1 LIARVARLAGPILFA
16 TLVAGCSHSA
26 QGGRA
31 PVPVTA
37 FGSAID
43 NAAKRV
49 ELQDYTGADRIL
61 SDFALSAKGTP
72 EAGEISFWR
81 ALYMIDPNNKTAS
94 IGEGLKAIDIYLSTP
109 GTTMYREQAQVV
121 KRTAL
126 ALQSLR
132 TAQLTARPAG
142 KDTIFVNRDEEI
154 AALKDQLTKANAEL
168 ERIKKR
174 LANPS
179 R

>member
-1 LIARVARLAGPILFA
+1 MIARLCRLGSSIL
-16 TLVAGCSHSA
+16 LVALAVGCSHSPEA
-26 QGGRA
+26 A
-31 PVPVTA
+31 KPPVPATGFARAVE
-37 FGSAID
+37 

-49 ELQDYTGADRIL
+49 DVQDYVGADRIL

-94 IGEGLKAIDIYLSTP
+94 VNDGLKAIDIYLSTP
-109 GTTMYREQAQVV
+109 GTKRYRPQAQVV
-121 KRTAL
+121 KRTVL

-132 TAQLTARPAG
+132 VAQQTAKVAG
-142 KDTIFVNRDEEI
+142 KDTVFVNRDDEI
-154 AALKDQLTKANAEL
+154 AVLKDQLAKANAEL
-168 ERIKKR
+168 DRIKKR

>member
-1 LIARVARLAGPILFA
+1 VGRLASSILLA
-16 TLVAGCSHSA
+16 ALVAGCARSPVVA
-26 QGGRA
+26 KA

-37 FGSAID
+37 FGNAID

-49 ELQDYTGADRIL
+49 EVQDYIGADRIL
-61 SDFALSAKGTP
+61 SDFALAAKGTS

-81 ALYMIDPNNKTAS
+81 ALYMIDPNNKSAS
-94 IGEGLKAIDIYLSTP
+94 VAEGLRAIDIYLSTP
-109 GTTMYREQAQVV
+109 GTKLYREQAQVV

-132 TAQLTARPAG
+132 TAQLTTRSAG
-142 KDTIFVNRDEEI
+142 KDTVFVNRDDEI
-154 AALKDQLTKANAEL
+154 AALKDQLAKSNAEL

>member
-1 LIARVARLAGPILFA
+1 VAA
-16 TLVAGCSHSA
+16 VAGCSHSPRVA
-26 QGGRA
+26 SA
-31 PVPVTA
+31 PVP
-37 FGSAID
+37 AIGFNNAIE
-43 NAAKRV
+43 NAARRV
-49 ELQDYTGADRIL
+49 DVQDYVGADRIL
-61 SDFALSAKGTP
+61 SDYALSAKGTA

-81 ALYMIDPNNKTAS
+81 ALYMIDPYNKSAS
-94 IGEGLKAIDIYLSTP
+94 VSEGLKAIDIYLSTP
-109 GTTMYREQAQVV
+109 NTKLYRAQAQVV

-132 TAQLTARPAG
+132 TAQLTAARPAG
-142 KDTIFVNRDEEI
+142 KDTVYVNRDEEI
-154 AALKDQLTKANAEL
+154 AGLKDQLAKANAEL

>member
-1 LIARVARLAGPILFA
+1 MLLVAVI
-16 TLVAGCSHSA
+16 AGCSHS
-26 QGGRA
+26 GGAAKA
-31 PVPVTA
+31 PVPVTGFDRA
-37 FGSAID
+37 VE
-43 NAAKRV
+43 NAARRV
-49 ELQDYTGADRIL
+49 EVQDYVGADRIL

-81 ALYMIDPNNKTAS
+81 ALYMIDPNNRSAS
-94 IGEGLKAIDIYLSTP
+94 VSEGLKAIEIYLSTP
-109 GTTMYREQAQVV
+109 GVKLYRPQAQVV

-132 TAQLTARPAG
+132 TAQLTARPNG
-142 KDTIFVNRDEEI
+142 KDTVFVNRDDEI
-154 AALKDQLTKANAEL
+154 AALKDQLAKSNAEL

>member
-1 LIARVARLAGPILFA
+1 MIARLSRLGSSIL
-16 TLVAGCSHSA
+16 LVAFAAACSHPPA
-26 QGGRA
+26 AKPPMPANGFA
-31 PVPVTA
+31 NAV
-37 FGSAID
+37 D

-49 ELQDYTGADRIL
+49 DVLDYVGADRIL

-81 ALYMIDPNNKTAS
+81 ALYMIDPNNKSAPVS
-94 IGEGLKAIDIYLSTP
+94 DGLKAIDIYLSTP
-109 GTTMYREQAQVV
+109 GTKWYRPQAQVV

-126 ALQSLR
+126 AFQSLR
-132 TAQLTARPAG
+132 SAQQTTRVAG
-142 KDTIFVNRDEEI
+142 KDTVFVNRDDEI
-154 AALKDQLTKANAEL
+154 AVLKDQLAKSNAEL
-168 ERIKKR
+168 DRIKKR